1 MKAVIVYESMY
12 GNTRKIAEAIGEGL
26 GRTEDIV
33 VVPAGHV
40 FPEVLAN
47 ADLVVAGG
55 PTHAWGMSR
64 PGTRTTAVTN
74 AHKPGSGLVLEPDA
88 AGPGLREWLSSVEHL
103 PGRAAAFDTRLQAPS
118 AFTGRAS
125 TGIVRKLRQRG
136 CQPVGKPQSF
146 LVTKA
151 NQLVPGEESRA
162 RAWGEQ
168 LAAAMALR

>member
-1 MKAVIVYESMY
+1 M
-12 GNTRKIAEAIGEGL
+12 
-26 GRTEDIV
+26 

-55 PTHAWGMSR
+55 PTHAWGMSV
-64 PGTRTTAVTN
+64 PGTRITAVTN
-74 AHKPGSGLVLEPDA
+74 AHKPGQRTGA
-88 AGPGLREWLSSVEHL
+88 RTRRGRPGATRMAQLGRA
-103 PGRAAAFDTRLQAPS
+103 PAGRAAAFDTRLQAPS
-118 AFTGRAS
+118 AFTGQAS

>member
-26 GRTEDIV
+26 GRPQDVV

-40 FPEVLAN
+40 FPEVLAD

-136 CQPVGKPQSF
+136 CKPVGKPQSF

-151 NQLVPGEESRA
+151 NQLVPGEETRA

-168 LAAAMALR
+168 LAAVMAPR